1 MNCRDTLRINAQGHL
16 EIGGIDTV
24 QLVKEFGTPL
34 YVMDEEHI
42 RKMCGI
48 YRQTIEKEYNGNGL
62 VLYAS
67 KALSCLAIYKIV
79 EQESLGIDVVSGGE
93 LYTALKAGF
102 PTDKIYMHGNNKLV
116 TELQMA
122 IENKIAC
129 IVVDNFTELDIL
141 DALCQKYGVQQNILL
156 RINPGVEA
164 HTHQYIQTAK
174 VDSKFGFAISN
185 GSAEQFTQYALTKKN
200 LNLQGYHCHIGS
212 QIFERDSFALA
223 TDIMLQFIADM
234 QKKYQFEASVLNLG
248 GGYGIWYTDED
259 VKTNINCYAKQLLH
273 NSERKQ
279 KNIM

>member
-34 YVMDEEHI
+34 YVIDEEHI

-200 LNLQGYHCHIGS
+200 LNLQEIG
-212 QIFERDSFALA
+212 RAH
-223 TDIMLQFIADM
+223 
-234 QKKYQFEASVLNLG
+234 V
-248 GGYGIWYTDED
+248 
-259 VKTNINCYAKQLLH
+259 
-273 NSERKQ
+273 
-279 KNIM
+279 